1 MCTSS
6 DIFLTRTP
14 WLYLETGK
22 TLISSYE
29 SVLRIAICMPLVWA
43 YFCLWIGFMDVIG
56 MALWVSLSW
65 TDGCRWYCPFKWKIK
80 DTTQFPN
87 PKEIYMYAICMDLRM
102 PLGWTYMYVGRHELW
117 MPLSSAYDCWWRGYI
132 DAVGCPWHVI
142 TVGMCLW
149 FRSWYMHIILK
160 LTCDYGWYC
169 RHRRI
174 CVTYGIND
182 CCLMWSYILVEV
194 F

>member
-14 WLYLETGK
+14 WLYWETRK

-43 YFCLWIGFMDVIG
+43 YFCLWIDLMDVIG

-132 DAVGCPWHVI
+132 DAVGMTLWVFLACDHSRHVPMI
-142 TVGMCLW
+142 SQLV
-149 FRSWYMHIILK
+149 Y
-160 LTCDYGWYC
+160 
-169 RHRRI
+169 
-174 CVTYGIND
+174 TYYFEID
-182 CCLMWSYILVEV
+182 MWLRMI
-194 F
+194 